1 MVQRIARVASAL
13 AVGNILYGLAQ
24 LLLPPAFIAA
34 YGVNGYGEW
43 LALSAGVSWMQTLD
57 CGVQTFLVNE
67 LSIQFQRGNLA
78 RVRQLQSVALRISLA
93 ILVIGLLVVAGAAA
107 LVPVNV
113 ILGLTMSRSTAS
125 LIVLLLAAEI
135 LLSILW
141 GQLNGMIRSFG
152 YPHRAE
158 FWAQLYTLI
167 LVTITCCLVFGRS
180 SLWMIPAIRLLAFFL
195 MAAASLLDL
204 HRLTPHVFPKLSS
217 WDNATA
223 KEIVRPSL
231 WFGSF
236 TLNQFL
242 VFQAPVLVLNAL
254 AGKPTLVAFSICRS
268 FYGVARQLA
277 QIARSSVSPELTRL
291 AGLSDVGRLHKLFG
305 LYEGV
310 SLTVGL
316 VGPTL
321 AFVAAPKLVPLWT
334 RSTVAISIP
343 LFVAMMVTSV
353 LNVGK
358 DTRLALLQATNT
370 HIGVARFCL
379 ITYTIFAIGCIPCAY
394 VWGPTGIV
402 VLWMGIEILQLVFV
416 HRESRT
422 VLPQLS
428 WYRLGLLGLGAVML
442 VRPAWWLGQI
452 LATGTWLTA
461 GAVIAIAAVLL
472 TIPAASL
479 FGLGALLPGR
489 AGAPAAAANITLGM

>member
-1 MVQRIARVASAL
+1 M
-13 AVGNILYGLAQ
+13 
-24 LLLPPAFIAA
+24 
-34 YGVNGYGEW
+34 
-43 LALSAGVSWMQTLD
+43 
-57 CGVQTFLVNE
+57 
-67 LSIQFQRGNLA
+67 
-78 RVRQLQSVALRISLA
+78 
-93 ILVIGLLVVAGAAA
+93 IGLLVVSAGVA

-141 GQLNGMIRSFG
+141 GQINGMIRSFG

-158 FWAQLYTLI
+158 FWAQLYSLI
-167 LVTITCCLVFGRS
+167 LVTLTCGLVFGRA
-180 SLWMIPAIRLLAFFL
+180 SLWMIPSIRLLAFFL
-195 MAAASLLDL
+195 MTALSLLDL
-204 HRLTPHVFPKLSS
+204 YRFTPHVFPKLSS

-223 KEIVRPSL
+223 KEIIRPSL

-254 AGKPTLVAFSICRS
+254 AGKPALVAFSVCRS
-268 FYGVARQLA
+268 FYGVVRQLA

-291 AGLSDVGRLHKLFG
+291 AGLNDTGRLRKLFG
-305 LYEGV
+305 LYEGI

-321 AFVAAPKLVPLWT
+321 AFLAAPKLVPLWT
-334 RSTVAISIP
+334 RTNVAINVP
-343 LFVAMMVTSV
+343 LFAAMMVTSV

-370 HIGVARFCL
+370 HVGVARFCL

-394 VWGPTGIV
+394 LWGSTGIV
-402 VLWMGIEILQLVFV
+402 MLWMVVETLQLVFV

-428 WYRLGLLGLGAVML
+428 WYRLALLGVGAVIL
-442 VRPAWWLGQI
+442 VKPAWWLGQI
-452 LATGTWLTA
+452 LAIGTWSMA
-461 GAVIAIAAVLL
+461 GAAIATAAVLL

-489 AGAPAAAANITLGM
+489 DRAPATAATLGT

>member
-1 MVQRIARVASAL
+1 MVQRIVRVASAL
-13 AVGNILYGLAQ
+13 AAGNIVYVLAQ

-34 YGVNGYGEW
+34 YGINGYGEW

-67 LSIQFQRGNLA
+67 LSIQFQRDNLA
-78 RVRQLQSVALRISLA
+78 RVRQLQSVALRISIA
-93 ILVIGLLVVAGAAA
+93 ILVIGLLVVTGAAA

-125 LIVLLLAAEI
+125 LIVILLAAEI

-158 FWAQLYTLI
+158 FWAQLYSLI
-167 LVTITCCLVFGRS
+167 LVTVTCSLVFGRAP
-180 SLWMIPAIRLLAFFL
+180 LWTIPSIRLLAFFL
-195 MAAASLLDL
+195 MTALSLLDL
-204 HRLTPHVFPKLSS
+204 YRFTPHVFPKLSS

-223 KEIVRPSL
+223 KEIIRPSL

-254 AGKPTLVAFSICRS
+254 AGKPTLVAFSVCRS
-268 FYGVARQLA
+268 FYGVVRQLA
-277 QIARSSVSPELTRL
+277 QIARSSVSPEFTRL
-291 AGLSDVGRLHKLFG
+291 AGLSDVARLRKLFG
-305 LYEGV
+305 LYEGL

-321 AFVAAPKLVPLWT
+321 AFIAAPKLVPQWT
-334 RSTVAISIP
+334 RTVAISIP
-343 LFVAMMVTSV
+343 LFAAMMVTSV

-370 HIGVARFCL
+370 HVGVARFCL

-394 VWGPTGIV
+394 VWGSTGIV
-402 VLWMGIEILQLVFV
+402 LLWMVVEILQLVFV

-461 GAVIAIAAVLL
+461 GAAIATAAVLL

-479 FGLGALLPGR
+479 FGLGALLPR
-489 AGAPAAAANITLGM
+489 RDGAPAAASDITLGM